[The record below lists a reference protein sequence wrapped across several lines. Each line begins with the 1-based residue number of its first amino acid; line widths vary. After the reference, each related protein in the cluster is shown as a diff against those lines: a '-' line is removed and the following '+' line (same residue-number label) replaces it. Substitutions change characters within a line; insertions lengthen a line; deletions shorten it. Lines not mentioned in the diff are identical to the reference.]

1 MLCWRDRQMRQR
13 GRASTR
19 FSPAALACSLVAVAF
34 LLLSACT
41 ILTPR
46 EEVQLKQA
54 TAEELM
60 ALLQERDLAMQTM
73 KGLFTARIKGG
84 ILPIG
89 QRVEGALYY
98 RRPDAMRLQGF
109 NAVGGEL
116 FEFVWMNDQFRLRL
130 PTMGRVLTGR
140 PSAPE
145 EMGKLGRPFQ
155 LSLWAMKGVVGAS
168 SIGKQER
175 VTLTEEEERYR
186 LDVYGVSADS
196 AQSTVVRRLWFD
208 RQRLLVVQEERLT
221 PTGAIDAVV
230 RYDDY
235 RPVGEAAGDGSASDL
250 AGRGLVRPFKVSMED
265 GQGQGSLQVT
275 FHEIQT
281 NAQLKPN
288 ELGQG

>member
-1 MLCWRDRQMRQR
+1 MLCWPDRQVRKR
-13 GRASTR
+13 EKKVTS
-19 FSPAALACSLVAVAF
+19 FPLVALAFSLFTIAF
-34 LLLSACT
+34 LLLPACT
-41 ILTPR
+41 LLRPR
-46 EEVQLKQA
+46 EEPELKQA

-73 KGLFTARIKGG
+73 KGLFTAKIKGG

-109 NAVGGEL
+109 NAVGSEL
-116 FEFVWMNDQFRLRL
+116 FDFVWMDDQFRLRL

-145 EMGKLGRPFQ
+145 DMGKLGRPFQ

-175 VTLTEEEERYR
+175 VTLTEDEERYR
-186 LDVYGVSADS
+186 LDVYVVSADP

-235 RPVGEAAGDGSASDL
+235 RPVGEAARDGASSDL
-250 AGRGLVRPFKVSMED
+250 GGRLLIRPFKVSMED

>member
-1 MLCWRDRQMRQR
+1 MLFWHESQVKRKKTKVKSSRLPL
-13 GRASTR
+13 
-19 FSPAALACSLVAVAF
+19 FAF
-34 LLLSACT
+34 LFLLFAFAALSACT
-41 ILTPR
+41 IIGPR
-46 EEVQLKQA
+46 EEAPLKRA

-60 ALLQERDLAMQTM
+60 ALLHERDLAMQTM
-73 KGLFTARIKGG
+73 KGLFSAKIKGG

-98 RRPDAMRLQGF
+98 RRPNAMRLQGF

-116 FEFVWMNDQFRLRL
+116 FDFVLANDQYRLRL

-145 EMGKLGRPFQ
+145 GLGKLGRPFQ
-155 LSLWAMKGVVGAS
+155 LSLWAMSGVVGAS

-175 VTLTEEEERYR
+175 VILIEDAERYR
-186 LDVYGVSADS
+186 LDVFGVSADTT
-196 AQSTVVRRLWFD
+196 QSTVVRRLWFD
-208 RQRLLVVQEERLT
+208 RQHLLVVQEERLT
-221 PTGAIDAVV
+221 PSGAIEAVM

-235 RPVGEAAGDGSASDL
+235 RLVGDAARDGSSPGVVDRQL
-250 AGRGLVRPFKVSMED
+250 LRPFKVSMED

-275 FHEIQT
+275 FHEIQP